1 MKKFLSILLSFSFIL
16 SLSLYS
22 CQTKPNSDNNN
33 DNKEPERDIEAENQ
47 AIREDAIFLLND
59 ETYDPNNFVVKFLGD
74 FYISGLKNTNLSS
87 ETYITYPTV
96 YKTDDFLVHHKQ
108 DFQTVYQTV
117 LNNMVYIIHKPS
129 NGGKAYLADSTPY
142 NKKSPIN
149 IFDVFDIDIS
159 SFYYVIKNPNIK
171 VPTATHEN
179 ISVSEDQK
187 SVLFSNEYLKE
198 IVYYSCL
205 TLVNDRSELNDFLNK
220 MTAKGGYLVD
230 EQRAEVLVEG
240 YLKSLGDVEISMTY
254 IFDGKKPV
262 SITSSLSSTVTTNS
276 TPVKTVMKQEYTD
289 MTYQNDELV
298 SMNIAVSNDVAAEKT
313 ENGVKVE
320 YTSSYVEKYFFE
332 LDNSIPKT
340 ITADIKYEETMTYL
354 GKVETATATSSL
366 SIKDNALALTT
377 TVDNVVKDKIV
388 ATEVYFTVPDS
399 ITIPED
405 VYSALPK
412 KS

>member
-1 MKKFLSILLSFSFIL
+1 MKKVLSILLAFSFLL

-22 CQTKPNSDNNN
+22 CQTKPTSDNSN

-47 AIREDAIFLLND
+47 AIREDVIFLLND

-74 FYISGLKNTNLSS
+74 FYISGLKNTNLSG

-117 LNNMVYIIHKPS
+117 LDNMVYSINKHS
-129 NGGKAYLADSTPY
+129 NKEPAYLSSTTPY
-142 NKKSPIN
+142 NKNSPFN
-149 IFDVFDIDIS
+149 IFDVFNIDVS

-171 VPTATHEN
+171 APTATHEN

-187 SVLFSNEYLKE
+187 SVLFSKEYLKE
-198 IVYYSCL
+198 IVSYTCRNI
-205 TLVNDRSELNDFLNK
+205 VENKSELDDFLSK
-220 MTAKGGYLVD
+220 MSAKGGYLVD

-240 YLKSLGDVEISMTY
+240 NLKSLGEVEISMTY

-262 SITSSLSSTVTTNS
+262 SITNSISSTVTTNS
-276 TPVKTVMKQEYTD
+276 TPVTTVMKQEYTD

-298 SMNIAVSNDVAAEKT
+298 SMNIEVSNAVAAEKT

-366 SIKDNALALTT
+366 SIKDNALTLTT

-388 ATEVYFTVPDS
+388 ATEVYFTVPDN

-405 VYSALPK
+405 VYSVLPK

>member
-1 MKKFLSILLSFSFIL
+1 MKKVLSILLAFSFLL

-22 CQTKPNSDNNN
+22 CQTKPTSDNSN

-47 AIREDAIFLLND
+47 AIREDVIFLLND

-74 FYISGLKNTNLSS
+74 FYISGLKNTNLSG

-108 DFQTVYQTV
+108 GFETVYQTV
-117 LNNMVYIIHKPS
+117 LSNTIYVIKKPS
-129 NGGKAYLADSTPY
+129 DGREAFYSDSTPY
-142 NKKSPIN
+142 NKNSPLN
-149 IFDVFDIDIS
+149 IFDVFDMDIS

-187 SVLFSNEYLKE
+187 SVLFSKEYLKE
-198 IVYYSCL
+198 IVSYTCRNI
-205 TLVNDRSELNDFLNK
+205 VENKSELDDFMRK
-220 MTAKGGYLVD
+220 MSAKGGYLVD

-240 YLKSLGDVEISMTY
+240 NLDSLGEVKISMIY

-262 SITSSLSSTVTTNS
+262 SITSSISSTVTTNS
-276 TPVKTVMKQEYTD
+276 TPVTTVMKQEYTD
-289 MTYQNDELV
+289 MTYKNDELV
-298 SMNIAVSNDVAAEKT
+298 SMNIEVSTDVAAEKT

-354 GKVETATATSSL
+354 GKVETASAESSL
-366 SIKDNALALTT
+366 SIKDNALTLTT
-377 TVDNVVKDKIV
+377 TVDNEVKDKIV
-388 ATEVYFTVPDS
+388 ATEVCFTVPDN